1 MTHWRLLLQN
11 DFLVIVLVLT
21 LRRDLEVS
29 KRDNVGSDSD
39 PGQSKRLTSAR
50 IDKCGEVLH
59 GARNSR
65 VLSKNVEKRSY
76 ILIKHFNL
84 FFFN

>member
-29 KRDNVGSDSD
+29 KRDNVVSDSD
-39 PGQSKRLTSAR
+39 PGQSKRVTST
-50 IDKCGEVLH
+50 G
-59 GARNSR
+59 N
-65 VLSKNVEKRSY
+65 NKRGQV
-76 ILIKHFNL
+76 
-84 FFFN
+84 